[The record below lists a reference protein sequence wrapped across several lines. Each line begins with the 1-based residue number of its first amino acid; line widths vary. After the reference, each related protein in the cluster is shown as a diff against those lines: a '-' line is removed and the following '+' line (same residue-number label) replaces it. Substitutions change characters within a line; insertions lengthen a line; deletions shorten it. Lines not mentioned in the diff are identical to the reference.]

1 MRIEQLDYFI
11 ETARQQSIHKA
22 SDNLHISHQ
31 SLNASIKSLEK
42 ELAVTLF
49 KRSPQGVNLTPAGEV
64 LLRYALE
71 VTNRTLELQN
81 ELSEL
86 TAPSAE
92 RPVTGSLS
100 CVVSPHLAIQI
111 LPQLIQTFTRLYP
124 DIMLNIKERD
134 SLQIAR
140 RFEQGYEGLAL
151 FSHYETAPETLPRED
166 GLLIQPLF
174 AEVDRAVVSLKH
186 PLARYKSVSLRT
198 LLDYPLA
205 LYQNGD
211 EETCLP
217 LAIFKNLGTP
227 NIYMISDNVSILENV
242 AISGQAVTLAPQ
254 RALKQRVVFAHT
266 DQVTV
271 LKIRNY
277 PRILISFIVSQSYY
291 HTHQAII
298 DLFLDTFKHIW

>member
-31 SLNASIKSLEK
+31 SLNASIKSLEN

-49 KRSPQGVNLTPAGEV
+49 KRSPQGVNLTPAGEI

-71 VTNRTLELQN
+71 VTNRTLRLEEELA
-81 ELSEL
+81 EF
-86 TAPSAE
+86 APA
-92 RPVTGSLS
+92 RTQAVTGRLN
-100 CVVSPHLAIQI
+100 CVVSPHLAIQV
-111 LPQLIQTFTRLYP
+111 LPQLIQTFTQTHP
-124 DIMLNIKERD
+124 EIALNIKERD
-134 SLQIAR
+134 SIHIAQ

-151 FSHYETAPETLPRED
+151 FTHYETAPETLPQKAD
-166 GLLIQPLF
+166 LLIQSLF
-174 AEVDRAVVSLKH
+174 AEVDHAVVAITH

-211 EETCLP
+211 DETCLP
-217 LAIFKNLGTP
+217 LTILQKLGTP
-227 NIYMISDNVSILENV
+227 HIYMISDNVSVLENAAV
-242 AISGQAVTLAPQ
+242 SGQAVTLAPQ

-277 PRILISFIVSQSYY
+277 PRILISSIVEPAYY
-291 HTHQAII
+291 QAHQPII
-298 DLFLDTFKHIW
+298 DLFLETFKHIW

>member
-22 SDNLHISHQ
+22 SDKLHISHQ
-31 SLNASIKSLEK
+31 SLNASLKSLER
-42 ELAVTLF
+42 ELSVSLF
-49 KRSPQGVNLTPAGEV
+49 KRSPQGVVLTPAGEV

-71 VTNRTLELQN
+71 VTNRTRELQN
-81 ELSEL
+81 ELQALS
-86 TAPSAE
+86 PSTE
-92 RPVTGSLS
+92 QPVTGSLN

-111 LPQLIQTFTRLYP
+111 LPQLIQTFTRNYP
-124 DIMLNIKERD
+124 GIVLNIKERD

-151 FSHYETAPETLPRED
+151 FSHYESAPETLPHKD
-166 GLLIQPLF
+166 SLLIQPLF

-211 EETCLP
+211 EETFLP
-217 LAIFKNLGTP
+217 LAIFKGLGTP
-227 NIYMISDNVSILENV
+227 NIYMISDNVSILEN
-242 AISGQAVTLAPQ
+242 ACYFRASG
-254 RALKQRVVFAHT
+254 HT
-266 DQVTV
+266 CSING
-271 LKIRNY
+271 L
-277 PRILISFIVSQSYY
+277 
-291 HTHQAII
+291 
-298 DLFLDTFKHIW
+298 